1 MIAFLKGKLIHIMK
15 DSIILN
21 VNNVGYRLLF
31 PNSALAKLPNVEE
44 SLTVYT
50 YLAVRDDNLQLYGF
64 LYEDELE
71 IFTKIISV
79 SGVGPKNALSL
90 ISTYSPLDI
99 KNIISTRD
107 IVSLTKVPGIGKKTA
122 ERIVLELKDKFK
134 DIILSKTAAGV
145 LHDNHESSVID
156 DAVKGLKALGY
167 SAKEA
172 ANAVSKV
179 FESNKHKDASEL
191 IKEALKYLV

>member
-1 MIAFLKGKLIHIMK
+1 MIAFLKGKLIRIME

-50 YLAVRDDNLQLYGF
+50 YLAVRDDDLQLYGF
-64 LYEDELE
+64 LYADELE

>member
-21 VNNVGYRLLF
+21 VNNVGYRLLL

-44 SLTVYT
+44 VLTVYT

-64 LYEDELE
+64 LYADELE

-134 DIILSKTAAGV
+134 DIVPSKTVAGV
-145 LHDNHESSVID
+145 LRDNNESSVID

>member
-1 MIAFLKGKLIHIMK
+1 MIAFLKGKLFHIMK

-21 VNNVGYRLLF
+21 VNNVGYRLLL
-31 PNSALAKLPNVEE
+31 PNSALAKLLNVEE
-44 SLTVYT
+44 VLTVYT

-64 LYEDELE
+64 LYADELE

-134 DIILSKTAAGV
+134 DIVPSKTVAGV
-145 LHDNHESSVID
+145 LRDNNESSVID